1 MKTFKGL
8 VFLIIASAFV
18 VFAIANRH
26 ATVLSLDPLPFE
38 IELPLYLLV
47 LGCIFL
53 GMLIGGLAAW
63 AAASSRRQALR
74 EARRHERELEA
85 ALMTA
90 RTNAAASRQTL
101 TSVALPP
108 QL

>member
-8 VFLIIASAFV
+8 VFLVIAFAFV

-47 LGCIFL
+47 LGCIFF
-53 GMLIGGLAAW
+53 GMIIGGGAAW
-63 AAASSRRQALR
+63 AAASGRRQALR
-74 EARRHERELEA
+74 DAHRHERELEA
-85 ALMTA
+85 ALATA
-90 RTNAAASRQTL
+90 RTNTAASRQTL
-101 TSVALPP
+101 TSVTLPP
-108 QL
+108 QP